1 MACGDL
7 FQSELTSCENP
18 IQGGV
23 GDGSRLTLILKED
36 VSAIT
41 FDVSGKITAI
51 TLVAGKSAYSFD
63 GIKQSLKPKY
73 ERVASPSGQ
82 SVYRHTSTFIVYS
95 YTQESKNN
103 LQRLAN
109 GRYMAIFA
117 NAKQDLNA
125 FEVLGVDVGLEV
137 TEMVRAA
144 QEENG
149 TFRITLASPENEFE
163 SKLPP
168 TLTAASYSAIKTL
181 VDGLLFLPTIGASGL
196 SVTAAAAAGGTSL
209 TITGTNFFG
218 GGVNTAILGGGK
230 GVQYVN
236 NQTGAVV
243 DQVTLGAVTGTTQA
257 VSTVAMAAGS
267 YKVRITTLKGVAISQ
282 QNLIVS

>member
-18 IQGGV
+18 VQGGV

-36 VSAIT
+36 IDGIT
-41 FDVSGKITAI
+41 YDVQGRITAI
-51 TLVAGKSAYSFD
+51 TLVSGKSAYSFD
-63 GIKQSLKPKY
+63 GIKQSLKPRY

-82 SVYRHTSTFIVYS
+82 SVYRHTSTFVVYS
-95 YTQESKNN
+95 YTQASKNN

-109 GRYMAIFA
+109 GRYVAIYA

-137 TEMVRAA
+137 TEMIRAA

-149 TFRITLASPENEFE
+149 TFRVTLASPENEFE
-163 SKLPP
+163 SKLPA
-168 TLTAASYSAIKTL
+168 TLTGASYSAIKAI
-181 VDGLLFLPTIGASGL
+181 VDGLLFLPTITTSGL

-218 GGVNTAILGGGK
+218 GGVNTAILS
-230 GVQYVN
+230 VQYVN
-236 NQTGAVV
+236 NATGAVV
-243 DQVTLGAVTGTTQA
+243 NQVTLGAVTNTTQA
-257 VSTVAMAAGS
+257 LSTVAMAAGS
-267 YKVRITTLKGVAISQ
+267 YKVRITTLKGVAISP

>member
-23 GDGSRLTLILKED
+23 GDGSRLTLVLKED
-36 VSAIT
+36 VDAIT
-41 FDVSGKITAI
+41 FDVQGRITAV

-82 SVYRHTSTFIVYS
+82 SVYRHMTTFVVYS
-95 YTQESKNN
+95 YTQASKNN

-109 GRYMAIFA
+109 GRYMAFFA
-117 NAKQDLNA
+117 NAKQDVNA

-149 TFRITLASPENEFE
+149 TFRVTLSSPENEFE
-163 SKLPP
+163 SKMPP
-168 TLTAASYSAIKTL
+168 TLGAASYSASKLII
-181 VDGLLFLPTIGASGL
+181 DGLLFLPTITTSGL
-196 SVTAAAAAGGTSL
+196 SVTAAAAAGGTAL
-209 TITGTNFFG
+209 TVTGTNFFG
-218 GGVNTAILGGGK
+218 GGVNTAILS
-230 GVQYVN
+230 VQYVN
-236 NQTGAVV
+236 NATGAVV
-243 DQVTLGAVTGTTQA
+243 NQIVLGAVTNTTQA

-267 YKVRITTLKGVAISQ
+267 YKVRITTLKGVAISP

>member
-23 GDGSRLTLILKED
+23 GDGSRLTLVLKED
-36 VSAIT
+36 VDAIT
-41 FDVSGKITAI
+41 FDVQGRITAV
-51 TLVAGKSAYSFD
+51 TLGAGKSAYSFD

-82 SVYRHTSTFIVYS
+82 SVYRHMTTFIVYS
-95 YTQESKNN
+95 YTQASKNN

-109 GRYMAIFA
+109 GRYMAFFA
-117 NAKQDLNA
+117 NAKQDVNA

-149 TFRITLASPENEFE
+149 TFRVTLSSPENEFE
-163 SKLPP
+163 SKMPP
-168 TLTAASYSAIKTL
+168 TLGAASYSASKLII
-181 VDGLLFLPTIGASGL
+181 DGLLFLPTITTSGL
-196 SVTAAAAAGGTSL
+196 SVTAAAAAGGTAL
-209 TITGTNFFG
+209 TVTGTNFFG
-218 GGVNTAILGGGK
+218 GGVNTAILS
-230 GVQYVN
+230 VQYVN
-236 NQTGAVV
+236 NATGAVV
-243 DQVTLGAVTGTTQA
+243 NQIVLGAVTNTTQA

-267 YKVRITTLKGVAISQ
+267 YKVRITTLKGVAISP